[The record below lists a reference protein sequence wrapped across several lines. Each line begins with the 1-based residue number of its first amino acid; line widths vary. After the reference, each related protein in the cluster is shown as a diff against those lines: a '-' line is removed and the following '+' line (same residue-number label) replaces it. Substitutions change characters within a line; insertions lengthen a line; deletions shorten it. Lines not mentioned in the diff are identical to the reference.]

1 LVTEPEKADAVLVPA
16 EEGDAVGLAVAAGL
30 DAAELDA
37 AELDGAEL
45 DGVAGA
51 ELELEPELQA
61 ATPATRLPATAIV
74 RHLER
79 VLIGRRIPVKRAI
92 APFRLSAV

>member
-16 EEGDAVGLAVAAGL
+16 EDGDAVGLAAAAGL

-37 AELDGAEL
+37 AELDGA
-45 DGVAGA
+45 AGA

>member
-16 EEGDAVGLAVAAGL
+16 EEGDAVGLAAAAGL

-37 AELDGAEL
+37 AELDGA
-45 DGVAGA
+45 AGA

>member
-37 AELDGAEL
+37 AELDGA
-45 DGVAGA
+45 AGA